1 MELNYNQIKNRLEE
15 LEELEIVKEYNDHKN
30 ALSNKAQEMRKLAL
44 RWVDLDTS
52 KSRLIMLDDGPNKIT
67 SIQWGKNQCI
77 EGVIKV
83 PRGSS
88 SRRRFTVNYRNP
100 SAASAVFRVG
110 GKITQ

>member
-1 MELNYNQIKNRLEE
+1 MSLNYNQIQVRIAE
-15 LEELEIVKEYNDHKN
+15 LERNAKVLQYITLKN

-52 KSRLIMLDDGPNKIT
+52 KSRLIMLDDGPDKIT
-67 SIQWGKNQCI
+67 SIQWGKDRCI

-88 SRRRFTVNYRNP
+88 SRREFTVSYRNP
-100 SAASAVFRVG
+100 AAAGAVFRVG
-110 GKITQ
+110 GKITL

>member
-1 MELNYNQIKNRLEE
+1 VDLSYNQIQDRLEK
-15 LEELEIVKEYNDHKN
+15 LEGNAKVLQYITLKN

-52 KSRLIMLDDGPNKIT
+52 KSRLIMLDDGPDKIT
-67 SIQWGKNQCI
+67 SIQWGKDQCI

-88 SRRRFTVNYRNP
+88 SRRAFTVSYRNP

-110 GKITQ
+110 GKITS

>member
-1 MELNYNQIKNRLEE
+1 MDLNYNQIQERLEK
-15 LEELEIVKEYNDHKN
+15 LEHNAKVLQYVTLKN
-30 ALSNKAQEMRKLAL
+30 ALSHKSQEMRKLAL

>member
-1 MELNYNQIKNRLEE
+1 MDLSYNQIEDRLEK
-15 LEELEIVKEYNDHKN
+15 LERNAKVLQYITLKN

-52 KSRLIMLDDGPNKIT
+52 KSRLIMLDDGPDRIT
-67 SIQWGKNQCI
+67 SIQWGKDRCI

-88 SRRRFTVNYRNP
+88 SRRAFTVNYRNP

-110 GKITQ
+110 GKITS

>member
-1 MELNYNQIKNRLEE
+1 MELNYNQIKKRLEE
-15 LEELEIVKEYNDHKN
+15 LEKLEVVEEYNNCKN

-52 KSRLIMLDDGPNKIT
+52 KSELIMLDDGPDKIT
-67 SIQWGKNQCI
+67 SIRWGKNRCI

-88 SRRRFTVNYRNP
+88 SQRRFTVTYRNP
-100 SAASAVFRVG
+100 TAASAVFRVG
-110 GKITQ
+110 GKITL